1 MRSPGFLSRCKTI
14 VSAWPLPGAV
24 FLVLSFVVSALW
36 LYDAVFG
43 LFGREIGW
51 FEPLAGILGG
61 LGAFILA
68 AILIFRK
75 VDGARAVADKYDL
88 ARGLATG
95 YYFNFVR
102 PVLNAISAPNHP
114 LHEMARTL
122 GAERIVGIAV
132 GIPDTIED
140 FDPEYHPAL
149 FATIERSGRGT
160 FTITD
165 IDIPI
170 EKRPR
175 PVRAKLA
182 ICPAGRIGIIVDIP
196 TTLAV
201 IADFARHVAERD
213 ASSAASDGE
222 FIIEA
227 RKTLVASAESE
238 RFRYVLE
245 EFVQVVND
253 VGSREDKPLSPALY
267 LHVVPVRRLRHRM
280 DEIADH

>member
-1 MRSPGFLSRCKTI
+1 MRSYGFLTRCKTV

-43 LFGREIGW
+43 LFDEEIGW
-51 FEPLAGILGG
+51 FEPLAAILGG

-75 VDGARAVADKYDL
+75 VDGARAAASKYDL

-102 PVLNAISAPNHP
+102 PVLNAIHAPDHP
-114 LHEMARTL
+114 LHELARRL
-122 GAERIVGIAV
+122 GAERIAGVIV

-140 FDPEYHPAL
+140 FDPERHQAL
-149 FATIERSGRGT
+149 LEAAKRSGSGE

-165 IDIPI
+165 LDIPI
-170 EKRPR
+170 ERRPR

-182 ICPAGRIGIIVDIP
+182 VCPAGKVGIIVDIP

-201 IADFARHVAERD
+201 IADFARHMAERD
-213 ASSAASDGE
+213 TSSTASEDQ
-222 FIIEA
+222 FITEA
-227 RKTLVASAESE
+227 RKNLVATAESE
-238 RFRYVLE
+238 RFRFVLE
-245 EFVQVVND
+245 EFVKVVND
-253 VGSREDKPLSPALY
+253 VGSQEDELPSPALL
-267 LHVVPVRRLRHRM
+267 LHVVPVKRLRRRM